1 MRPEVNKWNS
11 IYFRLV
17 RLLIIA
23 LVCAAAFF
31 ALSHLGFQRFLDKTV
46 GDSYQESQNQRRY
59 EEFQKYITENRIPS
73 SDNLALDRWIRQQKD
88 LEMEV
93 YKNYTLVYD
102 SMNPSDTGKNA
113 KDDFYYTWES
123 RYVVTFRDGRA
134 QLVLFG
140 FYIHKVEI
148 LLILLRIAATFII
161 FLLVFLLGIRSEMH
175 YLSQLSSEVAILE
188 SGDLTCPITVN
199 GKDELSF
206 LAYSI
211 EKLRIGIQEEIQKN
225 AEVSKA
231 SQEMI
236 TEMSHDL
243 RTPLTALLLYTEILE
258 SVRYEDPGQWKRYV
272 HAIRDKAVMIKELSD
287 NIFEYALIRSERKKA
302 PEEIYGFQD
311 YFYDILSE
319 TAEYLYSQ
327 GYPVVI
333 EGEWPE
339 GQIRVRT
346 DYVSRIMDNITSNAL
361 KYASKEDAVVFNV
374 GTEGSR
380 LTVSVRNSCK
390 KDIRNAESTGIGL
403 VNIRNMMEKMGGSS
417 MTQVEDGFFTVK
429 LFFENVS

>member
-17 RLLIIA
+17 RLLVIA

-31 ALSHLGFQRFLDKTV
+31 ALSHLGFRLFLDKTL

-59 EEFQKYITENRIPS
+59 EAFQKYVTDNRIPS
-73 SDNLALDRWIRQQKD
+73 NDTLALNRWMAQQKD
-88 LEMEV
+88 LEMEI
-93 YKNYTLVYD
+93 YKNYNLVYD
-102 SMNPSDTGKNA
+102 SMDPSHNDRGTKEE
-113 KDDFYYTWES
+113 FYYTWES
-123 RYVVTFRDGRA
+123 HYVVTFRDGRA
-134 QLVLFG
+134 QVVLFG
-140 FYIHKVEI
+140 FYIHRVEI
-148 LLILLRIAATFII
+148 LLILLRIAVTFII
-161 FLLVFLLGIRSEMH
+161 FLFVFLLGIRSEMR
-175 YLSQLSSEVAILE
+175 YLSQLRAEVSILE
-188 SGDLTCPITVN
+188 SGDLTYPITVT

-211 EKLRIGIQEEIQKN
+211 EKLRAGIQEEIQKN

-258 SVRYEDPGQWKRYV
+258 SVRYEDSSQWKRYV

-287 NIFEYALIRSERKKA
+287 NIFEYALIRSERRKT
-302 PEEIYGFQD
+302 PEEVFGFEEL
-311 YFYDILSE
+311 FYDILSE

-327 GYPVVI
+327 GFPVVI

-339 GQIRVRT
+339 GKVRVRI
-346 DYVSRIMDNITSNAL
+346 DFINRIMDNITSNAL
-361 KYASKEDAVVFNV
+361 KYASREEAVVFNV
-374 GTEGSR
+374 GTQDGM
-380 LTVSVRNSCK
+380 LTVSVRNGCK

-417 MTQVEDGFFTVK
+417 TTWTEEGYFTVK
-429 LFFENVS
+429 LLFENVS